1 MNTCKIHGI
10 KILMFCPLLF
20 LFIYWIVFSVDIPWY
35 DDVMVLAFNRNV
47 QTQGFNFTILKQ
59 LFANYNEH
67 ILVVTKLLFWL
78 NFKCL
83 GYINLSYISLQ
94 GIIIYLTFIYLLIR
108 QTSRTICS
116 NIIILFTLSSLMYNE
131 GYLWAMTSIQ
141 NFASLLFTF
150 NSMIAIAD
158 KKIKLSLFF
167 LVLGLISSA
176 QTLIFIPFLVLI
188 AYYHQKLNWKL
199 LLFLSLIILFYFS
212 GYERTSNLPDIKT
225 ILHSFTKVSPFY
237 APPFGS
243 LGATFSF
250 VYNSIEFV
258 LLLYVFYKIFY
269 DFKNK
274 LLTKRKIILATLLL
288 WSTFILFFSYV
299 IRYDIQFRY
308 LLYSNIKTVTIFLYI
323 IEIKSTKKIAF
334 SFAIASIIFYF
345 ATLFP
350 AYILAKNMH
359 LKMNELKY
367 NLLKNKMTYFYS
379 TDDVD
384 ARKIT
389 PYYKELNSKIINIP
403 NRLNGRRFSHLLL
416 FNQISNEQIRFPK
429 FSKKFSGIF
438 NINAGKATLINKKIV
453 VDSLSEFTVYQNSI
467 SSKNLFENFAII
479 LKSKDLT
486 IQYAYEIKMLTL
498 TQYFLNQPLVNQIAI
513 YKNSLP
519 YGEYDM
525 YLVKYSNY

>member
-1 MNTCKIHGI
+1 
-10 KILMFCPLLF
+10 
-20 LFIYWIVFSVDIPWY
+20 
-35 DDVMVLAFNRNV
+35 
-47 QTQGFNFTILKQ
+47 
-59 LFANYNEH
+59 
-67 ILVVTKLLFWL
+67 
-78 NFKCL
+78 
-83 GYINLSYISLQ
+83 
-94 GIIIYLTFIYLLIR
+94 
-108 QTSRTICS
+108 
-116 NIIILFTLSSLMYNE
+116 
-131 GYLWAMTSIQ
+131 
-141 NFASLLFTF
+141 
-150 NSMIAIAD
+150 
-158 KKIKLSLFF
+158 
-167 LVLGLISSA
+167 
-176 QTLIFIPFLVLI
+176 
-188 AYYHQKLNWKL
+188 
-199 LLFLSLIILFYFS
+199 
-212 GYERTSNLPDIKT
+212 
-225 ILHSFTKVSPFY
+225 
-237 APPFGS
+237 
-243 LGATFSF
+243 
-250 VYNSIEFV
+250 
-258 LLLYVFYKIFY
+258 
-269 DFKNK
+269 
-274 LLTKRKIILATLLL
+274 
-288 WSTFILFFSYV
+288 
-299 IRYDIQFRY
+299 
-308 LLYSNIKTVTIFLYI
+308 
-323 IEIKSTKKIAF
+323 
-334 SFAIASIIFYF
+334 
-345 ATLFP
+345 
-350 AYILAKNMH
+350 
-359 LKMNELKY
+359 MNELKY